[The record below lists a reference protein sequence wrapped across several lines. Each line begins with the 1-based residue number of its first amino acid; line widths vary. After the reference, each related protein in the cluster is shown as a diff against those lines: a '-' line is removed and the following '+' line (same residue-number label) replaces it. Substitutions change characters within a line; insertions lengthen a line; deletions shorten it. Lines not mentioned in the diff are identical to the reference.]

1 MSRIVKE
8 IVWDEPMPPCD
19 FCTMQG
25 ARPVRDGIY
34 DHPTTSRVWANSCTT
49 HMRQHAPKHCR
60 VTKRV
65 RSVIAK
71 PPGEVLL

>member
-19 FCTMQG
+19 FCTISG
-25 ARPVRDGIY
+25 YRPIRDGIY
-34 DHPTTSRVWANSCTT
+34 DHPTGGGPWANSCTT

-65 RSVIAK
+65 RSLK
-71 PPGEVLL
+71 TPPGEVLL